1 MTTITESFNKSNSD
15 TLGPDLT
22 WVEDQGDIDIISNRA
37 RSGTFGGAAVARAA
51 HSLAGNDQYA
61 EVVVY
66 TRTDS
71 EVVGLGP
78 AVRKAA
84 SSTLTFYL
92 LWLNFPGGAGVGAL
106 TLYKVVSGAFTQ
118 LGAGGVSIS
127 YADGDTLRIECN
139 GTTIRGL
146 HNGTEILSRTDSGI
160 ASGAHTGIRY
170 YNNSGLAQNCDVDS
184 FAAGD
189 LAAAAGSAPAVRAF
203 PRSILNF

>member
-1 MTTITESFNKSNSD
+1 MTTITESFNTANGD

-22 WVEDQGDIDIISNRA
+22 WVEDQGDVDIVSNRA
-37 RSGTFGGAAVARAA
+37 RGITAGAAVARAA

-61 EVVVY
+61 EIVAY
-66 TRTDS
+66 ATANS
-71 EVVGLGP
+71 SSGLGP
-78 AVRKAA
+78 MVRKAA

-92 LWLNFPGGAGVGAL
+92 LWLSYGGSSFEA
-106 TLYKVVSGAFTQ
+106 TIYKVISGAFTA
-118 LGAGGVSIS
+118 LGSTVTVTF
-127 YADGDTLRIECN
+127 ADGDTLRVEAN

-146 HNGTEILSRTDSGI
+146 INGAEVISRTDSGI
-160 ASGAHTGIRY
+160 ASGAQTGIRF
-170 YNNSGLAQNCDVDS
+170 YNVPAVECDADS